1 MMRASKTVLLAVLAS
16 TFALTSGLA
25 QTRPHFGPMAGVS
38 LARLH
43 GIDDV
48 STGSRTGLVAGGF
61 VDIPLGE
68 RLGFEPELLYVQKG
82 ARTDING
89 GLQSTLKLDYLQMPL
104 LLKLLLPTAS
114 STRVGPNFFAG
125 PAIGFKVGCAVSSH
139 QQNGPPMA
147 TNHSCTDGG
156 PSVRSTDLSLVFGLG
171 LDFRSLAIQ
180 ARYDVGFGELQ
191 PDTRVRTNA
200 WLFTLGWRF

>member
-1 MMRASKTVLLAVLAS
+1 MRPGKTVLLAVLVLAS
-16 TFALTSGLA
+16 TLA
-25 QTRPHFGPMAGVS
+25 TGPAQGQSRPHFGPMAGMS

-43 GIDDV
+43 GMDDS
-48 STGSRTGLVAGGF
+48 STGSRTGFVAGGF

-89 GLQSTLKLDYLQMPL
+89 GLQSTLKLDYLELPL

-147 TNHSCTDGG
+147 TSQNCTDGG

-171 LDFRSLAIQ
+171 L
-180 ARYDVGFGELQ
+180 
-191 PDTRVRTNA
+191 
-200 WLFTLGWRF
+200 